1 MGCDFCDCIC
11 PNFGAAI
18 MTNDWMLGSLYLLM
32 AIMLVAGS
40 LISRRERFAKLATMA
55 LAWVA
60 IFGAG
65 FVLFTFRD
73 DLGYVAQRIRA
84 EASGAPVVEGQE
96 VRIPMAID
104 GHFWV
109 EASLNGV
116 PVKFLIDSGAT
127 MTTIGRDTAT
137 TAGVA
142 VSGNRN
148 QVVRTGNGILRVAS
162 GRADS
167 LSVGPIERTDVGLH
181 IADNEDLNVL
191 GMNYLSSLERWGVE
205 GRWLILQS

>member
-1 MGCDFCDCIC
+1 
-11 PNFGAAI
+11 

-40 LISRRERFAKLATMA
+40 LIARREQFARRATMS
-55 LAWVA
+55 LAWIA

-73 DLGYVAQRIRA
+73 DLGYVAQRLKA
-84 EASGAPVVEGQE
+84 EATGVPVVEGQE

-104 GHFWV
+104 GHFWI
-109 EASLNGV
+109 EASLNGR
-116 PVKFLIDSGAT
+116 PVKFLVDSGAT
-127 MTTIGRDTAT
+127 MTTIGRDTAED
-137 TAGVA
+137 AGVT
-142 VSGNRN
+142 VSAGRG
-148 QVVRTGNGILRVAS
+148 QLVRTGNGMLRVAT

-167 LSVGPIERTDVGLH
+167 LSIGPIERSDVGLH
-181 IADNEDLNVL
+181 VAEHDDLNVL
-191 GMNYLSSLERWGVE
+191 GMNYLSTLERWGVE